1 MAVLKMA
8 YVDLVSSGVT
18 MVAGGAQYNFAFD
31 TPIAADGSPHITMLG
46 IQLDLTTESGPVLT
60 GTSGRLI
67 KNLRIKVGA
76 NELINF
82 NDPFVDADAGTPSN
96 LSVMCQKVGGIDTAI
111 EYGTDQI
118 LTELSLP
125 FGIDATRSHRVNV
138 TIELNSEST
147 WCGKALTPASSEM
160 SIVTYYGTSKEAT
173 LYGSRQDFILSANS
187 IRTITVYGKKGWSM
201 LGVCAINAVADAD
214 YISGVRVNNGAFRE
228 LTVQQWRNIDGTAWR
243 SPLRTLN
250 SGAGVEAAASE
261 PVWLAQRLGFLFLDL
276 MRLTAGS
283 NIDLAVN
290 CGATGGNTAFFP
302 IWVAPIGRGT
312 GKAPAQTAKAVQN
325 TTETVITE

>member
-1 MAVLKMA
+1 MA

-18 MVAGGAQYNFAFD
+18 LAANGGTYNFAFD
-31 TPIAADGSPHITMLG
+31 TPIAADGSPHITMMG
-46 IQLDLTTESGPVLT
+46 IQLNLNVATGPTLTSTL
-60 GTSGRLI
+60 GRLI
-67 KNLRIKVGA
+67 SNLRIKVGA

-82 NDPFVDADAGTPSN
+82 NDPFLAVDGVTPGN
-96 LSVMCQKVGGIDTAI
+96 LSVLTQKVGGTDTCVEISDDGVTAN
-111 EYGTDQI
+111 I
-118 LTELSLP
+118 LGELSLP
-125 FGIDATRSHRVNV
+125 FGLDATRSHRVNV
-138 TIELNSEST
+138 TITLQNEAV
-147 WCGKALTPASSEM
+147 WCGQSLVPASSEM
-160 SIVTYYGTSKEAT
+160 NIVNYYGTSKEAP
-173 LYGSRQDFILSANS
+173 LYGSRQDFILTANS
-187 IRTITVYGKKGWSM
+187 IRTITVYGKQGWSM
-201 LGVCAINAVADAD
+201 LGVCAINAAADAD

-312 GKAPAQTAKAVQN
+312 GKAPAQTANAVQN